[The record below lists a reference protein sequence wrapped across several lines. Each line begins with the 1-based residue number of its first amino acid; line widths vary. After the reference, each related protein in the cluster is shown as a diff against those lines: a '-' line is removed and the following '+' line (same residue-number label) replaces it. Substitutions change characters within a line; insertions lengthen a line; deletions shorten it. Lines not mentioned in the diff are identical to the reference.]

1 MAWTRGQLES
11 MSKYERIE
19 EVVSLQLLKITLT
32 QDYQSWFNVSTTL
45 VQNMK
50 GSILIFLIRDDAT
63 NYY

>member
-1 MAWTRGQLES
+1 MVWTRGQLES
-11 MSKYERIE
+11 ISKYELIE
-19 EVVSLQLLKITLT
+19 EVGSLQLLKITLT

-45 VQNMK
+45 VQNTK